1 MQKYRYE
8 EIAAEMESNILEGR
22 LKPGHK
28 LPSVRALKLKYNIG
42 LSTVQN
48 AYEYLMIKGLVASI
62 PKSGYYV
69 TGPKESDKE
78 GQNTLKVPARIVVH
92 DAIFK
97 NNLSVIT
104 AHADPQKKHSI
115 TEFNV
120 AAPGEFFIPQKLLLR
135 TMQQVIREKG
145 VGLLK
150 YYPSNGSVLLKEHLA
165 KRATLY
171 HSRFGAEELIITD
184 GAIQAFYI
192 ALASVTVPGDV
203 VAIESPCIFSIL
215 EVVKNL
221 RLKVIEIPV
230 HAESGFDVAFL
241 KRATEHTMLK
251 AIVLTP
257 NFHNPTG
264 ALLADADKKELL
276 TIAQSRDIPI
286 IENDVFGDLNF
297 SGNRPS
303 NIQSMD
309 NSGLV
314 MTFSSFSK
322 TLAPGIR
329 LGWLSPGRF
338 FKQAEQL
345 KFSLGSTVSPI
356 YQETIAKLLASS
368 SYDRHVRKFRMQL
381 AAQSYH
387 TINLI
392 SEFFPESTRMSQPK
406 GGYSIWLKMEKK
418 VNMKLFY
425 KHCEQNGIRFT
436 PGSAFSFSSVFEQHF
451 RIIFANK
458 YTVQREEMLKMA
470 GKIAQDC
477 IP

>member
-8 EIAAEMESNILEGR
+8 EIAEEMETNILAGR

-28 LPSVRALKLKYNIG
+28 LPSVRMLKLKYNIG
-42 LSTVQN
+42 LSTVQR
-48 AYEYLMIKGLVASI
+48 AYDDLIIKGLVESI

-69 TGPKESDKE
+69 AGKKEKQQVSKGPKKI
-78 GQNTLKVPARIVVH
+78 LIR
-92 DAIFK
+92 DAVFE

-104 AHADPQKKHSI
+104 TNPDLQKKHSLS
-115 TEFNV
+115 EFNV
-120 AAPGEFFIPQKLLLR
+120 AAPGDLFIPQKLILR

-145 VGLLK
+145 IGLLK
-150 YYPSNGSVLLKEHLA
+150 YYPSNGSEFLKDQLA
-165 KRATLY
+165 SRATGY
-171 HSRFGAEELIITD
+171 HSRFNAAELIITD
-184 GAIQAFYI
+184 GAVQAFYI
-192 ALASVTVPGDV
+192 ALASVTNPGDV
-203 VAIESPCIFSIL
+203 VAIESPCIFSML
-215 EVVKNL
+215 EVLKNL

-230 HAESGFDVAFL
+230 HPGSGFDVAFL
-241 KRATEHTMLK
+241 KRATEHVLLK
-251 AIVLTP
+251 AIALTP

-264 ALLADADKKELL
+264 AVLSEADKQELL
-276 TIAQSRDIPI
+276 TIAQSKGIPI
-286 IENDVFGDLNF
+286 IENDVFGDLHF
-297 SGNRPS
+297 SGSRPS
-303 NIQSMD
+303 NIQSLD

-356 YQETIAKLLASS
+356 YQETIAKLLSTS

-381 AAQSYH
+381 AAQSYQ
-387 TINLI
+387 TIHLI
-392 SEFFPESTRMSQPK
+392 SEHFPVSTRISQPK

-418 VNMKLFY
+418 LDMKLFY
-425 KHCEQNGIRFT
+425 KHCEQIGVRFT

-451 RIIFANK
+451 RIIFASK
-458 YTVQREEMLKMA
+458 YTGQREEVLKLA
-470 GKIAQDC
+470 GKTAQDLLG
-477 IP
+477 